1 MGKDS
6 FVCIINLLVAP
17 VSNVLMRLGCQN
29 KEAED
34 SNWQSD
40 FLNLETIIMT
50 RFVLIMGKITVLQ
63 ENND

>member
-6 FVCIINLLVAP
+6 LVCIINLLITP

-29 KEAED
+29 KGAEN

-40 FLNLETIIMT
+40 FFKPGNYHHDQVCTDNGKNHCFT
-50 RFVLIMGKITVLQ
+50 RK
-63 ENND
+63 

>member
-6 FVCIINLLVAP
+6 FVCIINLLVTP

-40 FLNLETIIMT
+40 F
-50 RFVLIMGKITVLQ
+50 F
-63 ENND
+63 